1 MLKEIDKKK
10 KIIEEK
16 RPLPK
21 NTLKSIR
28 EKLFLDWTY
37 NSNAIEGNTLTL
49 SETKVVLEDGITIG
63 GKTLKEHLEVVNHK
77 EAIMYMEDIIKDNE
91 SLSERQIKNIHHL
104 ILKGI
109 DDENAGRYRKE
120 KVVISGAEH
129 TPPDPF
135 IVPDKMEALIN
146 WYYEDG
152 QKMHTVERASRL
164 HTDLVKIH
172 PFIDGNG
179 RTARVLLNFELIKD
193 GYPIVIIKNEDRA
206 KYYESLDKAHIA
218 GDYDDFMKL
227 VSESLNRSLDL
238 YLELI
243 D

>member
-1 MLKEIDKKK
+1 MLEEIDKKK
-10 KIIEEK
+10 KLIEEK
-16 RPLPK
+16 RPLSK

-28 EKLFLDWTY
+28 EKLFLEWTY

-77 EAIMYMEDIIKDNE
+77 EAINYMEDIIRDDE
-91 SLSERQIKNIHHL
+91 DLSERQIKNIHHL

-120 KVVISGAEH
+120 KVGISGAEH
-129 TPPDPF
+129 TPPDPVL
-135 IVPDKMEALIN
+135 VPEKMEALIN
-146 WYYEDG
+146 WYYEAG
-152 QKMHTVERASRL
+152 QELHTVERASRL

-172 PFIDGNG
+172 PFVDGNG
-179 RTARVLLNFELIKD
+179 RTARVLLNFELIKN

-206 KYYESLDKAHIA
+206 KYYESLDKAHTT
-218 GDYDDFMKL
+218 GNYDDFSEL
-227 VSESLNRSLDL
+227 VAKSLNESLDL

>member
-1 MLKEIDKKK
+1 MFEEIDEKKR
-10 KIIEEK
+10 KIKEK
-16 RPLPK
+16 RPLPDK
-21 NTLKSIR
+21 TVESIR
-28 EKLFLDWTY
+28 EKLMLDWTY

-77 EAIMYMEDIIKDNE
+77 NAILYIEDIVKE
-91 SLSERQIKNIHHL
+91 KEPLSERQIKNIHNL

-109 DDENAGRYRKE
+109 DDENAGVYRDQ

-129 TPPDPF
+129 KPPEPF
-135 IVPDKMEALIN
+135 NIKPKMENLIE
-146 WYYEDG
+146 WYKNEG
-152 QKMHTVERASRL
+152 QELHVVERAARL

-179 RTARVLLNFELIKD
+179 RTARLLLNFELMKN
-193 GYPIVIIKNEDRA
+193 GYPPVIIRNEDRVS
-206 KYYESLDKAHIA
+206 YYESLDKAHTTD
-218 GDYDDFMKL
+218 DYSDFIKIIK
-227 VSESLNRSLDL
+227 ETLNRSLDL